1 MPKTWPAVLK
11 SVDVKRFLVSA
22 KAIPAVVSAL
32 AWLPPASDHPTT
44 VGVSG
49 GVGAFCPVE
58 ALKIGVSEMSA
69 RPVAGS
75 AMPARASTIS

>member
-1 MPKTWPAVLK
+1 MPKTWAAVLK
-11 SVDVKRFLVSA
+11 SVVVKRFLVSA
-22 KAIPAVVSAL
+22 KAIPAAVSAL
-32 AWLPPASDHPTT
+32 AWLPPAPDHPNK

-58 ALKIGVSEMSA
+58 ALKIGVSEVSA

-75 AMPARASTIS
+75 TTPVTASTIS